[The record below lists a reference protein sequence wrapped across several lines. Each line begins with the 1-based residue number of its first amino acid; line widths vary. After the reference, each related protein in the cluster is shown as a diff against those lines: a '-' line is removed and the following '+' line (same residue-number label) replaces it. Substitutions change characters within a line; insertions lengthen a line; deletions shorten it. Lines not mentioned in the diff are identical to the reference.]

1 MTTRGRTRF
10 SRLQNKQLVNNGM
23 VCVLHWYPLNAETVT
38 FGHFAHLWRIVV
50 SHHHC
55 TAHLRHECK
64 QSFVVDFV
72 VCIEPGPRLLASGRI
87 RRVNEKEGI
96 GIIGK
101 AAYNLEGISRSKT
114 IRFLR
119 LRSTLMRVASV
130 SGYQRDLSPRPASP
144 SFTKPAPAAM
154 MPPLCIRFLMMVRK
168 AWFLVER
175 GFPLS
180 TARTFSEVTSKRVIF
195 LDRSATSTSVP

>member
-101 AAYNLEGISRSKT
+101 AAYNLEGISPSSLTVLHQAGAGCHDAASLHPVLNDGSEGLVFGRTRLSIKYSPNV
-114 IRFLR
+114 LR
-119 LRSTLMRVASV
+119 
-130 SGYQRDLSPRPASP
+130 G
-144 SFTKPAPAAM
+144 
-154 MPPLCIRFLMMVRK
+154 
-168 AWFLVER
+168 
-175 GFPLS
+175 
-180 TARTFSEVTSKRVIF
+180 
-195 LDRSATSTSVP
+195 

>member
-38 FGHFAHLWRIVV
+38 FGH
-50 SHHHC
+50 S
-55 TAHLRHECK
+55 AHLRHECK

-87 RRVNEKEGI
+87 RRVNEEEGI

-101 AAYNLEGISRSKT
+101 AAYNLEGISPFKDDS
-114 IRFLR
+114 ILEAAQY
-119 LRSTLMRVASV
+119 LDAGCQCLWI
-130 SGYQRDLSPRPASP
+130 PA
-144 SFTKPAPAAM
+144 
-154 MPPLCIRFLMMVRK
+154 
-168 AWFLVER
+168 
-175 GFPLS
+175 
-180 TARTFSEVTSKRVIF
+180 
-195 LDRSATSTSVP
+195 